1 MNLCV
6 VDGCLNERWTGPNG
20 SNPRLTRCEQ
30 HQREYWREKK
40 AASNHSGRRAD
51 RSHCCVEGCP
61 NPRHVQPS
69 GKVLSYCL
77 EHNNERQAEY
87 NRRYLAKR
95 AEVAAPA
102 ARTSIRVSKKV
113 GKPPTRQPVK
123 VLLLNRQSRQMV
135 HIEGQ
140 IVLDTP
146 LPADPLEAE
155 LLLETYEDYIVVE
168 QGDKPQAQVVT
179 ARVQDLI
186 AKIRI
191 WQTAAARYDE
201 ACEEARQINDGKHY
215 PSSPGRRAAIKA
227 LDAHAMELIH
237 DVHNEAVLEML
248 VTLADEIE
256 RLQVALEPFVSLF
269 SEMIDQHEYVR
280 NNHPLYVLNDLRIT
294 VEDVNRARG
303 AGR

>member
-87 NRRYLAKR
+87 SRRYLAKR

-102 ARTSIRVSKKV
+102 ARTAIRVSKKV

-179 ARVQDLI
+179 ARRPAQPIPVRVFVELES
-186 AKIRI
+186 
-191 WQTAAARYDE
+191 AA
-201 ACEEARQINDGKHY
+201 
-215 PSSPGRRAAIKA
+215 RRAA
-227 LDAHAMELIH
+227 ELEDWATFQAINNRIA
-237 DVHNEAVLEML
+237 DIGGEL
-248 VTLADEIE
+248 VWRDGDLFLKGQAGTKEGE
-256 RLQVALEPFVSLF
+256 R
-269 SEMIDQHEYVR
+269 
-280 NNHPLYVLNDLRIT
+280 
-294 VEDVNRARG
+294 
-303 AGR
+303 